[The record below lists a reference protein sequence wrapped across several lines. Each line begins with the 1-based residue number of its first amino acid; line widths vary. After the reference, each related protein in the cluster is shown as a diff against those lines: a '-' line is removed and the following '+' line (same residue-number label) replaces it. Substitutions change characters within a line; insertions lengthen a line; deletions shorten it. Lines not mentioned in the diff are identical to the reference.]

1 MEPTN
6 NNFDIKNSLKKLKE
20 LVNQKGYFYSLLM
33 ILLDDFHINVL
44 DLQNLNPYERV
55 STKEAA
61 LLLGYWV
68 QNNSSLEDT
77 PKVSLAENKSIL
89 SD

>member
-1 MEPTN
+1 
-6 NNFDIKNSLKKLKE
+6 
-20 LVNQKGYFYSLLM
+20 M

-77 PKVSLAENKSIL
+77 PENIEELLHMKSIL
-89 SD
+89 TNSWKICILQ